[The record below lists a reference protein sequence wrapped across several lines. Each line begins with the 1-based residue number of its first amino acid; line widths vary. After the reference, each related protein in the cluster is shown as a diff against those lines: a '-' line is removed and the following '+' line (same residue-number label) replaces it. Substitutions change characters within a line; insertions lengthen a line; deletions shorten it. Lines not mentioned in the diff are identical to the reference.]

1 MSEKETETE
10 TNAEIQQW
18 HAVGRRKSSV
28 ARVYLRPGKGELKIN
43 DRPLDNY
50 FPSGRRQMQVMQP
63 LELTEHNETFDILV
77 NVKGGGLTGQAG
89 AIRHGITRALME
101 YDATLR
107 GALKRAGFVTRD
119 ARAVE
124 RKKYGQPGA
133 RKKFQFSKR

>member
-1 MSEKETETE
+1 MSE
-10 TNAEIQQW
+10 AEVQQW
-18 HAVGRRKSSV
+18 QAVGRRKSSV
-28 ARVYLRPGKGELKIN
+28 ARVYLRPGKGEISIN
-43 DRPLDNY
+43 GRGLENY
-50 FPSGRRQMQVMQP
+50 FPSGRRQMQVKQP